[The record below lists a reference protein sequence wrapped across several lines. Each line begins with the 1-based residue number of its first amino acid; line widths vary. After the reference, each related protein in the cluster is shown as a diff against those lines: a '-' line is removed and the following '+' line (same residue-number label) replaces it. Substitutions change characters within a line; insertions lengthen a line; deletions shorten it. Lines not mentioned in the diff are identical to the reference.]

1 MAGGSPPTGPD
12 TAVAASTQQRV
23 RAVHPALAVL
33 EYFLVGYKRVWRG
46 TVFSSFAMPVLFFLG
61 MGVAVG
67 AYVDRGGNLDMPYL
81 QFIAPG
87 LLAFTGLQIAMME
100 SGFPVVGNFKW
111 HKIYFG
117 MASAPLRVGDMLLG
131 QLGYI
136 SLRVLVAATGFLL
149 VMVPFGA
156 IGSAWAALTPLVAVL
171 VGLAV
176 ATPMFAFSA
185 TVQSPSLV
193 AIMFRFGMLPM
204 MLFSGV
210 FFPVEQLPG
219 ALQPVAHALPLWHGV
234 ELSRAAALDV
244 NAAWPVAGHVGY
256 LALWCVLGF
265 ALARF
270 RFIKRLSV

>member
-1 MAGGSPPTGPD
+1 MTLRGS
-12 TAVAASTQQRV
+12 AARHG
-23 RAVHPALAVL
+23 VHPALAVL
-33 EYFLVGYKRVWRG
+33 EYHLVGYRRIWRG

-61 MGVAVG
+61 MGIAVG
-67 AYVDRGGNLDMPYL
+67 SYVDRGGNLDMPYL

-100 SGFPVVGNFKW
+100 SGFPVLGNFKW

-117 MASAPLRVGDMLLG
+117 MASAPPRVSDMIAG

-136 SLRVLVAATGFLL
+136 ALRVLVAAGAFLL
-149 VMVPFGA
+149 VMLPFGA
-156 IGSAWAALTPLVAVL
+156 IRSGWAALTPLVAVL

-176 ATPMFAFSA
+176 ATPMFAYSA
-185 TVQSPSLV
+185 TVNSPNLM

-219 ALQPVAHALPLWHGV
+219 LLQPLAYALPLWHGV
-234 ELSRAAALDV
+234 ELCRTAALGIGTS
-244 NAAWPVAGHVGY
+244 WPVAVHAGY
-256 LALWCVLGF
+256 LALWFAVGF
-265 ALARF
+265 VLARA
-270 RFIKRLSV
+270 RFTKRLAV